1 MRREERAVEEIV
13 DGLQSLEMK
22 DAAKGID
29 GWLGLMQFSSDR
41 WYVLFVFGVLLQ
53 AAPLVG
59 EIGANKFLKVSARQR
74 NVLHKTSLQ
83 FIKALLYVL
92 FPY

>member
-29 GWLGLMQFSSDR
+29 G
-41 WYVLFVFGVLLQ
+41 
-53 AAPLVG
+53 
-59 EIGANKFLKVSARQR
+59 
-74 NVLHKTSLQ
+74 
-83 FIKALLYVL
+83 
-92 FPY
+92 